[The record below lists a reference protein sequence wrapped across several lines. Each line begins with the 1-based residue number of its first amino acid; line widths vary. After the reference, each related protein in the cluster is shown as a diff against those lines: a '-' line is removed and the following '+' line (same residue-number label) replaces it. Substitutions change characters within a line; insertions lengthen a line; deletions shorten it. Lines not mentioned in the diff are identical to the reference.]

1 MSEVRITWS
10 QARELVLAR
19 LRQWIESLPPA
30 ERALKILWGQR
41 LLSPLDML
49 REVET
54 LSDLGQAVIVAEL
67 NKIAETTGIH
77 YIISG

>member
-1 MSEVRITWS
+1 MSEVKITWS

-19 LRQWIESLPPA
+19 LRQWVESLPPA
-30 ERALKILWGQR
+30 EQRLKILWGQK

-54 LSDLGQAVIVAEL
+54 LSDLGKSIIVAEL

-77 YIISG
+77 YVISG

>member
-19 LRQWIESLPPA
+19 LRQWVESLPPA
-30 ERALKILWGQR
+30 EQRLKILWGQR

-54 LSDLGQAVIVAEL
+54 LSDLGQQIIVTEL

-77 YIISG
+77 YTISG